1 MSKAANVS
9 TGKPKI
15 GGAISVAPLGSTL
28 PTDASGPLDE
38 SFVNLGYCS
47 DDGLTNTNSPSSD
60 NIKAWG
66 GDTVLTYQESKEDTF
81 TFKLIEVKDVN
92 VLKTVYGDANV
103 EGELATGI
111 TVKANSAEIPAKCWV
126 VDMILRDNALKR
138 VVIPNGVISEIGD
151 ISYTDSDVTGYE
163 ITLSAIPDAEGNTH
177 YEYIKAA
184 ED

>member
-15 GGAISVAPLGSTL
+15 GGAISVAPLGSAL
-28 PTDASGPLDE
+28 PTDASGALDE
-38 SFVNLGYCS
+38 AFVNLGYCS